1 MDDLQKLQAE
11 LAAATKAGKEQIQGD
26 NAEHGTDPGS
36 LSPAATEAGEKIAG
50 DISPIQRQMANA
62 LNRNQQDKEYSRYP
76 DTQYYLSKS
85 FWSHGGSV
93 KDILYTPTNDPYI
106 KDLQSVNDEVVMLG
120 MMKASG
126 PMKGVAARGEN
137 DNPNPAY
144 IQELKGLRHWHRLQ
158 EMMAPI
164 IDSAKA
170 SGADV
175 QKALATGNTGTG
187 EEWIPTEYSADLI
200 DEVRLNTMVAN
211 LFRVIP
217 MSVGSTLKLPTST
230 SRPVAYIADQAD
242 TDEPG
247 SLLSSDLGTG
257 QITLTPV
264 TFAVRVNLS
273 YEFIEDSIIPAL
285 PLVREK
291 IVLGL
296 ADGLENAT
304 LNGDTAS
311 AHQDTG
317 LAAYFAANP
326 ADVRKAAWDGL
337 RKLTVSGAQIDFN
350 SGTEA
355 FTTANHRAIR
365 KAMGRYG
372 MRPDELSWITSING
386 YIRMLSLTEV
396 ITMDVYG
403 SRATIL
409 SGQLAS
415 FDGSPVI
422 VSEYVRNDLNASG
435 VYDATTVTKT
445 QTLCVHR
452 PSFLYGEKRGV
463 TVEMESRP
471 SQQRHIMVATMRR
484 DFKSARPSTDAPVGY
499 GYDFAN

>member
-1 MDDLQKLQAE
+1 
-11 LAAATKAGKEQIQGD
+11 
-26 NAEHGTDPGS
+26 
-36 LSPAATEAGEKIAG
+36 
-50 DISPIQRQMANA
+50 
-62 LNRNQQDKEYSRYP
+62 
-76 DTQYYLSKS
+76 
-85 FWSHGGSV
+85 
-93 KDILYTPTNDPYI
+93 
-106 KDLQSVNDEVVMLG
+106 MLG

-126 PMKGVAARGEN
+126 PMQGVAAIGEGEA
-137 DNPNPAY
+137 PSPEYARHM
-144 IQELKGLRHWHRLQ
+144 QSLKHWHRLQ
-158 EMMAPI
+158 DQMAPLLEA
-164 IDSAKA
+164 AKS
-170 SGADV
+170 SGVDI
-175 QKALATGNTGTG
+175 QKALATGNTGAG
-187 EEWIPTEYSADLI
+187 SEWIPTEYSADLI
-200 DEVRLNTMVAN
+200 DEVRLNTLVAG
-211 LFRVIP
+211 LFRTIP
-217 MSVGSTLKLPTST
+217 MGLGSSLVLPTST

-257 QITLTPV
+257 SITLTPV

-273 YEFIEDSIIPAL
+273 YEFVEDSIIAAL

-304 LNGDTAS
+304 INGDTS
-311 AHQDTG
+311 TAHQDTG
-317 LAAYFAANP
+317 LAAWFAANP
-326 ADVRKAAWDGL
+326 ADVRKAAWNGL
-337 RKLTVSGAQIDFN
+337 RKSTVSGAQVDAN
-350 SGTEA
+350 PGTEA
-355 FTTANHRAIR
+355 FTTANHRAVR

-372 MRPDELSWITSING
+372 MRPDELAWITSING

-396 ITMDVYG
+396 ITMDVIG
-403 SRATIL
+403 QRATIL

-415 FDGSPVI
+415 FDGSPVV

-435 VYDATTVTKT
+435 VYDATTTTKT

-452 PSFLYGEKRGV
+452 PSFLYGEKRAV

-499 GYDFAN
+499 LYDYAN